1 MDEVSIDEL
10 QEFDD
15 EPRSR
20 TELETRIADLVREN
34 AVLER
39 VRINSSSSFLPS
51 LMTI

>member
-15 EPRSR
+15 EPRTR
-20 TELETRIADLVREN
+20 AELETRVTDLVREN

-39 VRINSSSSFLPS
+39 VCMLCPS
-51 LMTI
+51 